1 MHSTLCEMNG
11 EKAPRL
17 NGFTTAFWQFY
28 WDIVKD
34 EIMRMFREF
43 YNSDKFVRSLNTTFL
58 VMIPKKGDA
67 VDLKDF
73 RPISLVG
80 SLYKLLAKVLANSFK
95 QVMGSLVNQAKM
107 LS

>member
-11 EKAPRL
+11 DKATGPD
-17 NGFTTAFWQFY
+17 GFTTAFWQFY

-34 EIMRMFREF
+34 EIIRMFREF
-43 YNSDKFVRSLNTTFL
+43 YNSGKFVRSLNTTFL

-73 RPISLVG
+73 RPISRVG
-80 SLYKLLAKVLANSFK
+80 AYTKYLLKFL
-95 QVMGSLVNQAKM
+95 LTD
-107 LS
+107 